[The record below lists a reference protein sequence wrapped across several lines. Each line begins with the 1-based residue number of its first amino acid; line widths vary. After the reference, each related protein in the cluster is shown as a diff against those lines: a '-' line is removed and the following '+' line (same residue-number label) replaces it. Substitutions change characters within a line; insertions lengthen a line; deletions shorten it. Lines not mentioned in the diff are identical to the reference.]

1 MEQNLKNIEQ
11 EYGRSNSSYAQAN
24 DNPIAKIVTILNRH
38 HESLVFLD
46 EKSRDLQMQL
56 DQLSRGMH

>member
-11 EYGRSNSSYAQAN
+11 EYGRSNASYAQAG
-24 DNPIAKIVTILNRH
+24 DHPVAKIVSILNRH

-46 EKSRDLQMQL
+46 EKSKDLQSQL
-56 DQLSRGMH
+56 DHLGRSMR